1 MLCLEKR
8 ILTHVLFSS
17 CGFFISD
24 NLAKGHGITGVGYGW
39 DYEVLAG
46 VYLVVKRTLQKRGL
60 QKTYIRVTQQK
71 GPFWQSMVIR
81 MFCFGCYGC
90 KCYLYE
96 NYFSSHSSL
105 DWLSSGVFIQSLPMK
120 IMQESRKNMTCKNEY
135 FRC

>member
-1 MLCLEKR
+1 MFF
-8 ILTHVLFSS
+8 FSS
-17 CGFFISD
+17 WSFLISD
-24 NLAKGHGITGVGYGW
+24 NLAKGLGITGVGYGW

-71 GPFWQSMVIR
+71 GPFWQFMVIR

-96 NYFSSHSSL
+96 NYFSSRSSL